1 MKQNLKLMGYVLG
14 VFGILALLGNAHAC
28 TG

>member
-1 MKQNLKLMGYVLG
+1 MKTNLKLMGYVVA